1 MATWENERLS
11 LIDEGPICVI
21 FKTSTKKK
29 FKRGPHYFPAERL
42 AWSKLVLTGKNQKWN
57 FSFFWLASLNHIKV
71 KRLCKKKKNCF
82 PNDEKDHILCLLN
95 GILKWLRLL
104 SSSKE
109 VDSFQLQHDCITL
122 KKPSL
127 DGHTSNQQVNTFI
140 TSFPPYLLMC
150 SFHAS
155 CNTSNDLESKSFL
168 GQCKEWDKD

>member
-1 MATWENERLS
+1 MEQV
-11 LIDEGPICVI
+11 GPNRWKPEMEFLLFLTRII
-21 FKTSTKKK
+21 KPYQSKKIM
-29 FKRGPHYFPAERL
+29 
-42 AWSKLVLTGKNQKWN
+42 Q
-57 FSFFWLASLNHIKV
+57 
-71 KRLCKKKKNCF
+71 KKKKNCF

-168 GQCKEWDKD
+168 GQCKEWDED